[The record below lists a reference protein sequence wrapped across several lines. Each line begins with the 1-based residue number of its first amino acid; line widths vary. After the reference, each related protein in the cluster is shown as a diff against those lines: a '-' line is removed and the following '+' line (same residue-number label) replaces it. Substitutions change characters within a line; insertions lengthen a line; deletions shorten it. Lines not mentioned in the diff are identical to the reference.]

1 MTHSYK
7 GQIVALLVIA
17 ALVLSGCVGKEDYY
31 EEITLSRD
39 TAYQR
44 WQGQRQTE
52 NQLQP
57 VISGE
62 LALDDC
68 LKLTIANNKLLQ
80 RTLQEKE
87 IARGGEMGSLSAVLP
102 SVDVTAGYERLDQV
116 SSFTIADRKITLGD
130 VDNYSAGLRVTQPI
144 FAGAAIPAR
153 INAGRLTTLLS
164 DQTVRATLQ
173 QVVYAAVHGYYD
185 VLLNQHLCTIG
196 EDAVRSSQAHLDSVK
211 QKRQGGIAS
220 DFDVLRA
227 EVELSNF
234 EAELI
239 RNQNAI
245 NIARA
250 NLLKTMGVA
259 QDSNV
264 ILSNELTYIP
274 LETTLDR
281 AVWTAFKTRPE
292 LFSAELQIKLQREML
307 AISDSRYWP
316 VISGYYNN
324 LWSQPD
330 PHNIMLIEWGR
341 AWNAGLTAAWPLF
354 DGFAREGDVIAQKA
368 RVKQAQVDL
377 IDAEETA
384 IFELN
389 KAILSIGDADRF
401 VQSQQLNLTRA
412 EEGLRLAEVGYREGT
427 NTQVEMID
435 AQAALTTAK
444 ANYYQAIYSHLV
456 AKLDLHKAMGTI
468 TGVEKTDFE
477 NKDRPASLNNNI
489 QEPQR

>member
-1 MTHSYK
+1 MMHFSK
-7 GQIVALLVIA
+7 IQIVIFA
-17 ALVLSGCVGKEDYY
+17 AIVLPGCVGKEEFY
-31 EEITLSRD
+31 EDVTLSRD
-39 TAYQR
+39 AAYQR
-44 WQGQRQTE
+44 WQGGKEVERQSQPIVRG
-52 NQLQP
+52 QLG
-57 VISGE
+57 IE
-62 LALDDC
+62 DC
-68 LKLTIANNKLLQ
+68 LKLTLANNKLLQ

-87 IARGGEMGSLSAVLP
+87 IARGGEMGSLSAILP
-102 SVDVTAGYERLDQV
+102 SVDLTAGYERLDKV

-153 INAGRLTTLLS
+153 INAGRLTSLLS

-173 QVVYAAVHGYYD
+173 EVVYAAMHGYYD
-185 VLLNQHLCTIG
+185 VLLNQHLCTIS
-196 EDAVRSSQAHLDSVK
+196 EDAVRSAQAHLDSVK
-211 QKRQGGIAS
+211 QKRQGGVAS

-264 ILSNELTYIP
+264 ILTDELTYVP
-274 LETTLDR
+274 VETTLEN
-281 AVWTAFKTRPE
+281 AIGSAFKNRPE
-292 LFSAELQIKLQREML
+292 MFSAELQIKLQREL
-307 AISDSRYWP
+307 LDVSQSRYWP
-316 VISGYYNN
+316 IIYGYYNN
-324 LWSQPD
+324 IWSQPD
-330 PHNIMLIEWGR
+330 PHNVMLIEWGR
-341 AWNAGLTAAWPLF
+341 AWNAGLTAAWPIF
-354 DGFAREGDVIAQKA
+354 DGFAREGDIIAQKA

-377 IDAEETA
+377 VDAEETA
-384 IFELN
+384 IFELT

-401 VQSQQLNLTRA
+401 VKSQQLNLTRA

-444 ANYYQAIYSHLV
+444 ANYYEAIYSHLV
-456 AKLDLHKAMGTI
+456 AKLDLHKAIGTLAEYKAAPQP
-468 TGVEKTDFE
+468 GADAVGAEKVAVDE
-477 NKDRPASLNNNI
+477 K
-489 QEPQR
+489 